1 MSSSALA
8 RRRPRE
14 MMLKLLPAGDAFSGG
29 RDRAA
34 QYPAGAGVASTLT
47 ARWRGA
53 IGPRLL
59 PVFRVCLQEK

>member
-1 MSSSALA
+1 
-8 RRRPRE
+8 